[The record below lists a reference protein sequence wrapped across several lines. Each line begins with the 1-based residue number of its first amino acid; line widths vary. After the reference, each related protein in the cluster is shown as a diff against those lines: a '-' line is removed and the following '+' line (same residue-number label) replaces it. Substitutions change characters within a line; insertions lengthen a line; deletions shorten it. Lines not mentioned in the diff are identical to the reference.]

1 MLARP
6 LVIMLGLGKSGTQTT
21 HDFFKCA
28 GWSSS
33 HWVCQKPGQRD
44 EFCATCVLRWIAK
57 TMPLASWNDERRHDY
72 SAELQEEC
80 GNYTVFAQIDV
91 ATSHTCAIPQVSFL
105 HMLLARLPN
114 ACFVM
119 TYRSEAS
126 WVESMARWGTLK
138 PRTLKSCPLLPKN
151 DSGLAA
157 YYAAHKARVRAA
169 LAASDVCNVQIDL
182 ETESLTDHLN
192 TCFNVNAPKR
202 CLAIHKNKTPK
213 SRQMR
218 ADAGNSTPTS
228 HTALQANAAS
238 QHRHR
243 SVPEGGGQ

>member
-6 LVIMLGLGKSGTQTT
+6 LIVMLGLGKSGTQTT
-21 HDFFKCA
+21 YDFFKCA
-28 GWSSS
+28 GWRSS
-33 HWVCQKPGQRD
+33 HWICKTPRK
-44 EFCATCVLRWIAK
+44 EEYCATCIMRWLSK
-57 TMPLASWNDERRHDY
+57 TMPSAGRNDPRHDY
-72 SAELQEEC
+72 AAALREEC
-80 GNYTVFAQIDV
+80 GNYTVFAQIDMT
-91 ATSHTCAIPQVSFL
+91 TSHTCVVPQVSFL
-105 HMLLARLPN
+105 HTLLARLPN

-126 WVESMARWGTLK
+126 WIASMARWGTLK
-138 PRTLKSCPLLPKN
+138 PRTLESCPLLPKN

-169 LAASDVCNVQIDL
+169 LAASNVCNVQVDL
-182 ETESLTDHLN
+182 ETENLTDHLN
-192 TCFNVNAPKR
+192 TCFDVNAPKR

-228 HTALQANAAS
+228 SHTAL
-238 QHRHR
+238 
-243 SVPEGGGQ
+243 